1 MYTNINNTNNII
13 YNMNLNQFKRYSQIN
28 KYTGIKRLEMKQLV
42 HFLETLLCLLLLGLM
57 PLVSKLKRMRM
68 KAGFNMLHWS
78 QLKGNVLSLVT
89 LSM

>member
-1 MYTNINNTNNII
+1 
-13 YNMNLNQFKRYSQIN
+13 MNLNQFKRYSQIS
-28 KYTGIKRLEMKQLV
+28 KYTGIKRLEMKQLE
-42 HFLETLLCLLLLGLM
+42 HFLFFRLGTFLCLM